1 MMNLIGVQTLAKRE
15 TNRFLKVYMQTLLS
29 PLVTTVLFFSIFA
42 LGGMRGD
49 IADAPQILGTSFMQF
64 LAPGLIV
71 MSMAQNAFA
80 NTSSSVQI
88 GKAQGNLTDI
98 LMAPLGPWEL
108 MVGYLSGAVARGIC
122 VGLVSGIGL
131 SFFIDIQIT
140 HLWAIAYFG
149 VMGCVMMAAFGL
161 MAGLWADKFDHMAAI
176 TNFIVTP
183 LTFLSGTFYTL
194 DRLPEWIQIPASYNP
209 FFFMID
215 GFRYGFIGQS
225 DHSIMAALIG
235 FTIVTA
241 IVVGAAYSLIRAGY
255 KIKS

>member
-1 MMNLIGVQTLAKRE
+1 MSLIGVQTLAKRE
-15 TNRFLKVYMQTLLS
+15 TDRFLKVYMQTLLS

-42 LGGMRGD
+42 LSGARGD
-49 IADAPQILGTSFMQF
+49 VGGGGQILGVSFMQF
-64 LAPGLIV
+64 LAPGLIM

-88 GKAQGNLTDI
+88 GKAQGNLNDI
-98 LMAPLGPWEL
+98 LMAPLGAWEL
-108 MVGYLSGAVARGIC
+108 IVGYLMGAVMRGLL
-122 VGLVSGIGL
+122 VGLVSLIGL
-131 SFFIDIQIT
+131 SFFIDITFT
-140 HLWAIAYFG
+140 HIWAIGFFAIT
-149 VMGCVMMAAFGL
+149 GCAMMAAFGL

-194 DRLPEWIQIPASYNP
+194 ERLPEWAQGIASYNP

-225 DHSIMAALIG
+225 DHSIVIAVIG
-235 FTIVTA
+235 VSIVTA
-241 IVVGAAYSLIRAGY
+241 IVVLMAYTLIKAGY
-255 KIKS
+255 KIKT